1 MTVWVRETN
10 GKQSQGLQH
19 CGNQSQDS
27 QMRCSCSAE
36 KGEKAGQKPLG
47 EMKKISTINELSCSW
62 PKQHSLH
69 FSPRDRTQ
77 YWQL

>member
-1 MTVWVRETN
+1 MTVWLRETN

-19 CGNQSQDS
+19 CSNQSQDN

-47 EMKKISTINELSCSW
+47 EMKK
-62 PKQHSLH
+62 
-69 FSPRDRTQ
+69 F
-77 YWQL
+77 QL